1 MNINY
6 YNYKQIERMIYYD
19 EQINYNKR
27 GDIYS

>member
-6 YNYKQIERMIYYD
+6 YYEQIERMIYYD
-19 EQINYNKR
+19 EQTNYNRR